1 MCQPSPFRLNLTGDA
16 LDAYGE
22 ACEEFMRIS
31 GEGEKEEFYEVDRSL
46 IWGVE
51 GKKGYDD
58 CAHHDDGDDDDVNC
72 DDDDDEERFILE
84 KILER
89 TKQGS
94 PIIRH
99 AQMMLLS
106 LDD

>member
-1 MCQPSPFRLNLTGDA
+1 MGQPSPFCLNLTGDA

-46 IWGVE
+46 IWGLE
-51 GKKGYDD
+51 GKIGYDG
-58 CAHHDDGDDDDVNC
+58 HGHDEDEDDNVDYN
-72 DDDDDEERFILE
+72 DDDDEERLILE

-89 TKQGS
+89 TKQS
-94 PIIRH
+94 SSLIRH